1 MLWRIE
7 PVHIDSLINI
17 ARISASMGVWKQG
30 LQLVFSKQKYVWLFF
45 LLSAFLLPFY
55 SVLTDIVVL
64 SPLSI
69 NPNLKLFEVGLILF
83 ISIFAALGFTI
94 AAFQLAELHAAS
106 RKSIGG
112 SILGAG
118 AGGTVLATFASACTV
133 CQPIWLFWLGL
144 GSTSAFL
151 VDYSAYVLLAS
162 LAILIYSV
170 NAGLIAVVNGC
181 AIKRR
186 KH

>member
-1 MLWRIE
+1 
-7 PVHIDSLINI
+7 
-17 ARISASMGVWKQG
+17 MGVWKQG
-30 LQLVFSKQKYVWLFF
+30 LPLVFSKQKYLWLFF
-45 LLSAFLLPFY
+45 LLAAFLLPLY
-55 SVLTDIVVL
+55 SVLTDIIVL

-69 NPNLKLFEVGLILF
+69 NPNLKPFEALLIFL

-94 AAFQLAELHAAS
+94 AAFQLAELRAAS

-144 GSTSAFL
+144 GSASAFL

-162 LAILIYSV
+162 LAILAYSA
-170 NAGLIAVVNGC
+170 NAGLKAAVNGC
-181 AIKRR
+181 PVRPRKRKR
-186 KH
+186 